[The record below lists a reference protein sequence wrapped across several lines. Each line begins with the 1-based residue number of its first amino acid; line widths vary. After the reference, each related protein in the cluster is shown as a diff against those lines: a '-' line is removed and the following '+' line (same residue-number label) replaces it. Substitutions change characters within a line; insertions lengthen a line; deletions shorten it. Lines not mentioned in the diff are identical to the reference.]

1 MKMPEPH
8 CMTLLFRFAF
18 QVESF
23 LPNFSLFLFILS
35 VRRSVSSA
43 HVPDNATQLAMCLGR
58 LCTDLKTCGQRRT
71 SSVYQIQDGGQNTF
85 HAALT
90 KYARSEALT
99 RHCRFT
105 VMFYGFWMFSE
116 DISRAKV
123 WAYVFWLNDARVC
136 FVRQLHATQT
146 TIAACSVKNLRVSR
160 CYVLELAWKRGRTN
174 FCFIL

>member
-1 MKMPEPH
+1 MYEVICKSPRSIEFLQFFTSFSEIWTIGPKIESKMGKKRQFTMERPEPH

-23 LPNFSLFLFILS
+23 FPNFSLFLFILS

-43 HVPDNATQLAMCLGR
+43 HVPDNATQLAMYLGS

-85 HAALT
+85 HATLT

-105 VMFYGFWMFSE
+105 VMFFGF
-116 DISRAKV
+116 
-123 WAYVFWLNDARVC
+123 
-136 FVRQLHATQT
+136 
-146 TIAACSVKNLRVSR
+146 
-160 CYVLELAWKRGRTN
+160 
-174 FCFIL
+174 